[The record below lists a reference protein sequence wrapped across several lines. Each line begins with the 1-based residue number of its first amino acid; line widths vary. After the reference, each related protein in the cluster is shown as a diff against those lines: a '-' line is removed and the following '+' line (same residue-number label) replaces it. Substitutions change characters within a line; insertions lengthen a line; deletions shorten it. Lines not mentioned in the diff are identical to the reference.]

1 MAVGQILREAL
12 LHIETFTVKASEDI
26 EKGELVCDDGSGNG
40 IVAATAA
47 LAVAEKVMMALVAHV
62 YATEEAAGR
71 DHDIECVVT
80 GFVEAQ
86 KISQA
91 GLAQKGDKLMIS
103 GTAGEVTKF
112 VKGDPPTGGV
122 STHYTTVIEAG
133 IQTAL
138 DVNAGIVGVATEVST
153 DADVTQKMLLGVV
166 G

>member
-1 MAVGQILREAL
+1 MAVGDILKEQL
-12 LHIETFTVKASEDI
+12 LVVDTFTVKSGESI

-40 IVAATAA
+40 ILAATAA
-47 LAVAEKVMMALVAHV
+47 LAVAEKVYMALEASTAAVP
-62 YATEEAAGR
+62 AT
-71 DHDIECVVT
+71 IECVVV

-86 KISQA
+86 KISQS
-91 GLAQKGDKLMIS
+91 GLAIKGDKLMIS

-122 STHYTTVIEAG
+122 STYYTSTIEAG

-138 DVNAGIVGVATEVST
+138 DVNAGIVGIATETST
-153 DADVTQKMLLGVV
+153 DAEITQKMLLGVV

>member
-1 MAVGQILREAL
+1 MAVGQVLKEAL
-12 LHIETFTVKASEDI
+12 LSIETFTVKSSEDI

-122 STHYTTVIEAG
+122 STYYTSTIEAG